1 MQLLIKPNTSLFLW
15 FHRLIDLVIPFL
27 MLWVIV
33 EFVLMYSWAE
43 RYSILGILGS
53 LVLVM
58 SSQIVGIYQNW
69 RGRPFLNSI
78 KLILKAWLLT
88 WAALIVIAFLYKDA
102 ENFSRLATGL
112 WAITTPLVLISYRLL
127 VRLLLSKYRMQGY
140 NTRKIAIIGAGKVGL
155 HLAETL
161 QANKWLGYEI
171 IGFYDDNPAIKN
183 QLPAQYTY
191 LGEVCHSYHDAK
203 ANKFNEI
210 YICLPLRAE
219 ERIKK
224 LLDKLTNTTVV
235 VKYIPDLFTFD
246 LLHAQWTELKG
257 IPIIS
262 VYDTPL
268 NNSTARTLKR
278 LEDIIVGLLILTLIS
293 PVLMVIALLVKSTS
307 AGPVIFKQQ
316 RYGLNGKKINIY
328 KFRSMTTQDNGAT
341 VKQATQNDIRITP
354 LGAFLRRTSLDELP
368 QFINVLQGNMS
379 IVGPRPHAVAHN
391 EEYRNLVP
399 KYMQRHLVKPGIT
412 GWAQVNGW
420 RGETDTAE
428 KMEKRVEFDLHYI
441 KSWSLWLDIKII
453 VLTIFKGF
461 VNKNAY

>member
-43 RYSILGILGS
+43 RYSIMGILGS

-171 IGFYDDNPAIKN
+171 IGFYDDNQAIKN

-268 NNSTARTLKR
+268 NNSTARILKR
-278 LEDIIVGLLILTLIS
+278 LEDIVVSSIILILIS
-293 PVLMVIALLVKSTS
+293 PIMFALAIGVKLSS
-307 AGPVIFKQQ
+307 PGPIFYRQT
-316 RYGLNGKKINIY
+316 RIGWNGETFQML
-328 KFRSMTTQDNGAT
+328 KFRSMPVDVEKDGIQWGSASSKTNTKFGQF
-341 VKQATQNDIRITP
+341 IRS
-354 LGAFLRRTSLDELP
+354 TSLDELP
-368 QFINVLQGNMS
+368 QFLNVLKGDMS
-379 IVGPRPHAVAHN
+379 IIGPRPERDVFVEQFRN
-391 EEYRNLVP
+391 EIPR
-399 KYMQRHLVKPGIT
+399 YMQKHMVKAGIS
-412 GWAQVNGW
+412 GWAQIHGW
-420 RGETDTAE
+420 RGDTCL
-428 KMEKRVEFDLHYI
+428 EKRIEYDLHYI
-441 KSWSLWLDIKII
+441 NSWSLWLDIKII
-453 VLTIFKGF
+453 FLTIFKGF
-461 VNKNAY
+461 INKNAK